1 MNQAEL
7 MTLCSRVVGS
17 DALARDW
24 MTSPALALDNPCP
37 GDLMDTVEGREKI

>member
-37 GDLMDTVEGREKI
+37 RDLMDTVEGREKI